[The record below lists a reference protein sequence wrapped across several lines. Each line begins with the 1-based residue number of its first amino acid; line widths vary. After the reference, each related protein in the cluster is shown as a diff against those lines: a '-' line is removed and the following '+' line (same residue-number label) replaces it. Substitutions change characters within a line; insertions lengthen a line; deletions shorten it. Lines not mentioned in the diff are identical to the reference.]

1 MRKERDPNF
10 SHLKTASQKLFAL
23 LRSMFLGCAGATQA
37 RGALLQADA
46 QGPFQLFSDMTHVSI
61 HAATLHVVAI
71 GRPAAAAALAAQ
83 RAHSLR
89 TVSVTP
95 ARCAYRDTRVHRH
108 SYGVWL
114 YVEYLP

>member
-1 MRKERDPNF
+1 
-10 SHLKTASQKLFAL
+10 
-23 LRSMFLGCAGATQA
+23 MFLGCAGETQA
-37 RGALLQADA
+37 RRALPQANWQA
-46 QGPFQLFSDMTHVSI
+46 LFQLFPDMARVSI

-83 RAHSLR
+83 RAHSVR

-114 YVEYLP
+114 CVEDLP